1 MVLVPKT
8 PPEKKTPVRKLS
20 VGAAVLAASSPVSE
34 PMRPFAAPV
43 DLALK
48 RLRLWQETASY
59 GAIALVTALGAAA
72 LTFTW
77 YAGHMAYD
85 RYEVRHR
92 RVDRQRQLES
102 PAAIE
107 DEKEPAARR
116 AIDGLPVSLDAVEP
130 DYVAVMI
137 DNIAE
142 AHPESGV
149 AKAALVI
156 EAPVEGGITRLMAL
170 YPADVSVEKIGP
182 VRSARPYYAR
192 WALEY
197 GALYAHVGG
206 SNEALEVIKSI
217 GVRDL
222 NEFYNA
228 SSFWRDA
235 KRAAPHNV
243 YTSTERLA
251 AAAAKRGE
259 PRPLDPWRYKLD
271 ATLDERG
278 DGVLV
283 LEIKDYGQAGVAW
296 VYERD
301 LNAYRR
307 VIAGED
313 DRDADGAPVLAK
325 NVVVQF
331 APVAILD
338 EVGRRRIQT
347 EAGGEALAALDGH
360 VIGGRWKKEPDGGRT
375 RFYDA
380 ADNEIAF
387 NAGTT
392 WIEVV
397 PTDTEVTY

>member
-8 PPEKKTPVRKLS
+8 PSEKKTPVRKPIIS
-20 VGAAVLAASSPVSE
+20 ADAPTVTAAVLEPV
-34 PMRPFAAPV
+34 RPTTAPV
-43 DLALK
+43 DRAIK
-48 RLRLWQETASY
+48 SLRLWQETASY
-59 GAIALVTALGAAA
+59 GAIALVTALGASA

-77 YAGHMAYD
+77 YASNAAYNRYDFRHD
-85 RYEVRHR
+85 RIDDLRQEEAPEV
-92 RVDRQRQLES
+92 VEGD
-102 PAAIE
+102 
-107 DEKEPAARR
+107 PAARR

-130 DYVAVMI
+130 DYFAVMI

-156 EAPVEGGITRLMAL
+156 EAPVEGGITRLMAV
-170 YPADVSVEKIGP
+170 YPADTVVERIGP

-206 SNEALEVIKSI
+206 SNEALDVIKSI

-313 DRDADGAPVLAK
+313 DKDADGAPVLAK

-347 EAGGEALAALDGH
+347 EAGGEALVALDGR